1 MGNLGSVGGGGAA
14 AAAGP
19 EQRRPSYLTMLS
31 QGYDQLVNAIIRP
44 PRAECTADHLGPASF
59 AFRGRQFARRDLK
72 LVNPRGH
79 NLECCWW
86 KRVDAAAGAAGPK
99 PCVIYLHGNAA
110 CRAAAI
116 ALLDHLLPLG
126 VSVFALDFSGS
137 GASDGDYVSLGF
149 FEREDV
155 AAVIAHL
162 RASGEV
168 STIGLWGHSM
178 GAATAI
184 MYADRDP
191 SIAAMVCDSPFADL
205 QQLANELVVRGQEM
219 GIRVPG
225 VAVSLAMSAIRRT
238 VRRTAAFDPKDVSPI
253 ANVASA
259 FVPALF
265 AHGERDAFIAPHH
278 SEQIHAAYAGD
289 KNLIIFDGDHNSRRP
304 QFLFDSASIFLRQT
318 LMVDDADML
327 RRGEASVVESWRTSE
342 SVRMQRRAE
351 DEMMRRA
358 LMFSAVGG
366 RGARALPTAVPATSP
381 IAGETLVTAEWA
393 EDAPAGRN
401 SSSSSASSAAPAPA
415 PASATASAAAEASAT
430 AQRRGSAQPAV
441 TAAHFAE
448 FDDALRE
455 DAELRQAIAL
465 SLAEEER
472 AAAARA
478 GSSGAEL

>member
-1 MGNLGSVGGGGAA
+1 MGSAASAAGDGGAPAPDA
-14 AAAGP
+14 AA
-19 EQRRPSYLTMLS
+19 RRPSYFTMLS

-44 PRAECTADHLGPASF
+44 PRAEMTHAQLGPSAF
-59 AFRGRQFARRDLK
+59 TFRGRRFARHDLQ

-86 KRVDAAAGAAGPK
+86 KRADLPAGGDPK

-110 CRAAAI
+110 CRGAAI

-155 AAVIAHL
+155 AAVISHL

-178 GAATAI
+178 GAATAL

-205 QQLANELVVRGQEM
+205 QQLANELVLRGQEM
-219 GIRVPG
+219 GIRVPA
-225 VAVSLAMSAIRRT
+225 VAVSIAMSAIRRT
-238 VRRTAAFDPKDVSPI
+238 VRRTASFDPKDVSPI

-265 AHGERDAFIAPHH
+265 AHGARDAFIQPHH
-278 SEQIHAAYAGD
+278 SEQIHEAYAGD

-318 LMVDDADML
+318 LMVDDRDL
-327 RRGEASVVESWRTSE
+327 LPRGEASVVASWRQGE
-342 SVRMQRRAE
+342 SAAMQRRVE
-351 DEMMRRA
+351 EEMMRRA
-358 LMFSAVGG
+358 LLFSGGGGGGGAAGARLPAFARSAATVDAIAVAEPILETSSLTPTSPASPPYAVAHAAVAVGE
-366 RGARALPTAVPATSP
+366 R
-381 IAGETLVTAEWA
+381 
-393 EDAPAGRN
+393 
-401 SSSSSASSAAPAPA
+401 
-415 PASATASAAAEASAT
+415 
-430 AQRRGSAQPAV
+430 PAV
-441 TAAHFAE
+441 LGAHFAE
-448 FDDALRE
+448 FDEEE
-455 DAELRQAIAL
+455 DELRRAIAI
-465 SLAEEER
+465 SLAEEEER
-472 AAAARA
+472 AAAAA
-478 GSSGAEL
+478 AAAAAEAVAAEAVAEKV